1 MFFKN
6 FGNYSFEQIS
16 DIVMGLNPAAFMENL
31 FLYYNSY
38 IMMKINGYQIVKKEI
53 YVKHMSLVT
62 WLCHELPSRI

>member
-1 MFFKN
+1 MKINFDKASLKLLLIFFLMFFKN

-38 IMMKINGYQIVKKEI
+38 IMMKINGY
-53 YVKHMSLVT
+53 
-62 WLCHELPSRI
+62 